1 MAIAPQQVD
10 IDEALAAGAFDA
22 LIDARSPAEF
32 AEDHLPGALNWPV
45 LGDEERARVGTL
57 YVQDSPLAARKLGA
71 ALACRNIAAHL
82 EAHLA
87 DKPRG
92 WRPLVYCWR
101 GGQRSGSLALVLAQ
115 VGFRTGQL
123 RGGYKAFRAHV
134 RRALDELPIGL
145 RFIVLCGRTGS
156 GKTRLLQALRQAG
169 AQVLDLEGLA
179 HHRGSVLGA
188 LPGLPQT
195 TQKRFDTRVWSALRG
210 FDAARAVFVESES
223 AKIGR
228 LSVPPALLARMHEHG
243 SPLRLGTEDAA
254 RVALLLADYEESTLD
269 PEALCA
275 LLEALRA
282 LRGGERVE
290 RWQAL
295 ARARQWPQLVTALL
309 QEHYDPL
316 YEHSMQ
322 RSYAGLAQAPQWR
335 IERGDA
341 AELAALATGLRAQ
354 FDADPTPPAPDT
366 AP

>member
-1 MAIAPQQVD
+1 MTVQSLTATQVARELDRFSAI
-10 IDEALAAGAFDA
+10 
-22 LIDARSPAEF
+22 IDARSPGEY
-32 AEDHLPGALNWPV
+32 AEDHLPGAVNWPV
-45 LGDEERARVGTL
+45 LDDDERRRVGTE
-57 YVQDSPLAARKLGA
+57 YAQVSPFEAKKRGA
-71 ALACRNIAAHL
+71 ALVAKNIAAHI
-82 EAHLA
+82 ERDVMQQ
-87 DKPRG
+87 DKA

-101 GGQRSGSLALVLAQ
+101 GGQRSGAMAWFLDQ
-115 VGFRTGQL
+115 MGFRTHVL
-123 RGGYKAFRAHV
+123 AGGYKAFRAAV
-134 RRALDELPIGL
+134 RAELETLPPQL
-145 RFIVLCGRTGS
+145 RFRVVCGRTGS
-156 GKTRLLQALRQAG
+156 GKTRLLGALREAG

-188 LPGLPQT
+188 LPGLPQP